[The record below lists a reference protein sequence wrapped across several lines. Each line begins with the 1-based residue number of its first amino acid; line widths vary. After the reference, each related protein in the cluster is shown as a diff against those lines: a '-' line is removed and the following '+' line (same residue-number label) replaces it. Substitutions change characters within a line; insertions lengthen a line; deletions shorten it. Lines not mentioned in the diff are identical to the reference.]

1 MTKSAIPG
9 HMFDE
14 TARLMAEGAR
24 WLPGG
29 ASSDYRMGSSAL
41 VIDHAEGALLFDVD
55 GNRLIDYYLG
65 AGPII
70 LGHDAPVVIEA
81 VTRQLGRGVQLGG
94 ETVEEYDAAP
104 LVARIAPRADMGRF
118 ANPGR
123 QAAPRGFRGAP
134 G

>member
-1 MTKSAIPG
+1 MARTAIPALT
-9 HMFDE
+9 FDE
-14 TARLMAEGAR
+14 PARLMAEGSQ

-29 ASSDYRMGSSAL
+29 ASSDYRRGTSAL

-70 LGHDAPVVIEA
+70 LGHDAPAVVEA

-94 ETVEEYDAAP
+94 ETVEEYEAAR
-104 LVARIAPRADMGRF
+104 L
-118 ANPGR
+118 
-123 QAAPRGFRGAP
+123 
-134 G
+134 